1 MKISN
6 PDKNTIKQILV
17 AGTARVTFTKKD
29 GTERVMNCTLQP
41 SVLPKQEIKEN
52 VTERKRSETS
62 LAVYDLD
69 VQGWRSFV
77 LTSVKEIEVTV

>member
-1 MKISN
+1 
-6 PDKNTIKQILV
+6 
-17 AGTARVTFTKKD
+17 
-29 GTERVMNCTLQP
+29 MNCTLQP
-41 SVLPKQEIKEN
+41 SALPKQEIKEN

-77 LTSVKEIEVTV
+77 LTSVKEIEVTA